1 MSGNADKYLL
11 GLKKC
16 FLTHMRA
23 EHERIGA
30 PRQDFKWLP
39 LRLKPRGT
47 PDEAWVEVP
56 PTIRS
61 FQDIQQVIQ
70 QLSPTPETFSVM
82 EQFGYKS
89 EQELFV
95 DKTNLFA
102 FLLGVTLGDAG
113 KPVKGDSRFP
123 SMALSLT
130 LSKNKPNSL
139 RFGEFTALSAH
150 TSLGLTMHRIRD
162 APSSQQRYT
171 RAECYRWITP
181 ATPLFVWVFRVC
193 LGLERG
199 EKTTYD
205 PVKMD
210 WIVDSPK
217 SFKVHFLQGLAE
229 SDGYVDAGRD
239 KAVIASSPN
248 ERVLS
253 KLLESLGV
261 PCKVY
266 NQPPITRIEIDTT
279 LGLALPIFSESHGNG
294 KTLPSQ
300 RSSTH
305 IIPYSHRT
313 NHCHK
318 QQLHSSVPKN
328 RQDYRIQNQF
338 SHCQEVLPERLR
350 TTQSSPSL
358 FFFPVGVFKAGKHNQ
373 TRRHEF
379 AG

>member
-1 MSGNADKYLL
+1 
-11 GLKKC
+11 
-16 FLTHMRA
+16 
-23 EHERIGA
+23 
-30 PRQDFKWLP
+30 
-39 LRLKPRGT
+39 
-47 PDEAWVEVP
+47 
-56 PTIRS
+56 
-61 FQDIQQVIQ
+61 QQVIQ
-70 QLSPTPETFSVM
+70 QLSPTPETSSVM

-89 EQELFV
+89 EQELLT
-95 DKTNLFA
+95 DRTNLFG

-150 TSLGLTMHRIRD
+150 TSLGLTTHRIRD

-181 ATPLFVWVFRVC
+181 ATPLFGWVFRVC

-210 WIVDSPK
+210 WIVDTPK

-279 LGLALPIFSESHGNG
+279 PGLALPILSERIHSNNYENLVVIPTAKRFPLREALPTSFLTTIEPIIATSSNYSQACLKIA
-294 KTLPSQ
+294 KTTGYKI
-300 RSSTH
+300 SSATVKK
-305 IIPYSHRT
+305 Y
-313 NHCHK
+313 
-318 QQLHSSVPKN
+318 
-328 RQDYRIQNQF
+328 
-338 SHCQEVLPERLR
+338 
-350 TTQSSPSL
+350 
-358 FFFPVGVFKAGKHNQ
+358 FPNV
-373 TRRHEF
+373 
-379 AG
+379 